1 MARKPRIQYE
11 GALYHIYNRGN
22 YRSDI
27 YGDPRTAAAFEA
39 CLFEVCERMD
49 WRLHAYTLMR
59 NHFHLA
65 LETMRPNLVEGMHWL
80 QSTFAVR
87 FNRFRN
93 ERGHLF
99 QGRYHALLVERG
111 PALARVVN
119 YIHLNPVRA
128 RLVPVGQ
135 LRHYRWSSYGRFVS
149 GPRPEF
155 LVCAAW
161 LRELG
166 LDDTDPGWHAY
177 ESFLDGLIAEKN
189 GSGTEKFTQGWA
201 IGSPDW
207 RKAVAK
213 DHRELLGRHRL
224 GSPALTELKQ
234 IEWSTVFEALL
245 TAAGRTEEEAKGSP
259 KGAPWKIGMA
269 DQLRRMTTATL
280 PWIARKL
287 HMGSSS
293 AVSVYLCRARKIK
306 K

>member
-11 GALYHIYNRGN
+11 GALYHVYNRGN
-22 YRSDI
+22 YRSDV
-27 YGDPRTAAAFEA
+27 YGNPGASAAFEA
-39 CLFEVCERMD
+39 CLFETCERMA

-65 LETMRPNLVEGMHWL
+65 LETPRANLVEGMHWM

-87 FNRFRN
+87 FNRLRN

-99 QGRYHALLVERG
+99 QGRYYALLVEPG

-128 RLVPVGQ
+128 KVEPLESLGRYQ
-135 LRHYRWSSYGRFVS
+135 WSSYRRFVS
-149 GPRPEF
+149 GPRPAF

-166 LDDTDPGWHAY
+166 LDDTRGAWRAY
-177 ESFLDGLIAEKN
+177 EACLRRLLAGNDGAGIESFM
-189 GSGTEKFTQGWA
+189 QGWA

-207 RKAVAK
+207 RKSVAEH
-213 DHRELLGRHRL
+213 HRPLLGRHRL
-224 GSPALTELKQ
+224 RGHELAELRQ
-234 IEWSTVFEALL
+234 IEWTTAFEALL
-245 TAAGRTEEEAKGSP
+245 AEAGRTELEARTGP
-259 KGAPWKIGMA
+259 KGAPWKVQMA
-269 DQLRRMTTATL
+269 EQLRRATTATI

-287 HMGSSS
+287 HMGSPS
-293 AVSVYLCRARKIK
+293 AVSVYLWRARKIK